1 MIPST
6 NKIFDFYKC
15 LVTSLTGT
23 WFYIYLITINL
34 MVTVAAIPAE
44 AQIADEKLWTS
55 PADKN
60 QEEVVNYPAE
70 FFKRYQP
77 NTALDMIKQVPGF
90 QLDDGS
96 NLRGF
101 GNAAGNIRIN
111 NRRPSAK
118 QDVLSA
124 ILRRI
129 PANYVER
136 IDLIRGQVEGIDLQG
151 QSVVANI
158 ILHEDTPAAVRWEA
172 LAQKNFYAPPLS
184 SELSIS
190 LSDRWKDIDY
200 NAGLSGRRSVTGFE
214 GTENVFNKNG
224 SLTEERF
231 DDYLRLG
238 YEGGANLNASTSFD
252 ETFVQ
257 LNTKLGSRTFDVA
270 VSSLRVPTAGG
281 APRNEYFNQDQTFRE
296 FEVGVDAEREL
307 SQNIFAKSIFLFYSQ
322 LGDGSNAQ
330 RVVETTGNQ
339 PLYFKKADTETATKE
354 VIGRMEFDWVGWID
368 RVLQAN
374 FEVAYNALD
383 SNLIQIEDKGSGSMV
398 VEVPGA
404 NTRVD
409 EIRWDAQIQDT
420 WSSGSF
426 VLNYGLGLERSTI
439 SQSGVD
445 GQERDFLYL
454 KPHSLLTYSPS
465 QMQQTRL
472 RLAREVAQLNFN
484 DFVSASVFEDE
495 DLALGNPDLR
505 PETTWLAELTHERRF
520 GELAVATLTA
530 FYHWIADVQDLLPL
544 TSEFEVPGNIGKG
557 SRWGLELESTVP
569 LEWLGLRGARL
580 DIKARWQHSSVMDL
594 VTGENRV
601 LSGKNTLGTAVAI
614 PFRDDSDEYRYVY
627 DIAYRQDF
635 IATQVAWGWDIADR
649 AERILFKVNELD
661 RIDERGL
668 EFNAFVETTR
678 WGGIKTR
685 IEAENILNLAE
696 GRNRTIYTGE
706 RNLSDVARQEIRD
719 RAKGHRLT
727 LLFSGSF

>member
-1 MIPST
+1 MISSA

-15 LVTSLTGT
+15 LVSSLTGRS
-23 WFYIYLITINL
+23 FYIYLITINL
-34 MVTVAAIPAE
+34 IVTVAMPAE
-44 AQIADEKLWTS
+44 AQITDEKLSAS
-55 PADKN
+55 PADNN

-70 FFKRYQP
+70 FFKRYRP

-101 GNAAGNIRIN
+101 GDAAGNIRIN

-118 QDVLSA
+118 QDLLSA

-158 ILHEDTPAAVRWEA
+158 ILYEDTPAAVRWEA
-172 LAQKNFYAPPLS
+172 LVQKNFYAPPLS
-184 SELSIS
+184 PELSIS

-200 NAGLSGRRSVTGFE
+200 NVGLSGRRPVTGFE
-214 GTENVFNKNG
+214 GIENVYNKNG

-238 YEGGANLNASTSFD
+238 YEGGANLNASTSID

-257 LNTKLGSRTFDVA
+257 LNTKINSRAIDVA
-270 VSSLRVPTAGG
+270 VSSLRVPVAGG
-281 APRNEYFNQDQTFRE
+281 ASRNEDFNQEQNFRE
-296 FEVGVDAEREL
+296 FEVGVDAERAL
-307 SQNIFAKSIFLFYSQ
+307 SRNIFAKSIFLFFNQ
-322 LGDGSNAQ
+322 FGDGSNSQ
-330 RVVETTGNQ
+330 RVVETIGNR
-339 PLYFKKADTETATKE
+339 PLYFRNADTESETREA
-354 VIGRMEFDWVGWID
+354 IGRLEFDWVGWVD
-368 RVLQAN
+368 HTLQAN

-383 SNLIQIEDKGSGSMV
+383 SNLMQIEDAGSGPVV

-409 EIRWDAQIQDT
+409 EIRWDTQLQDT
-420 WSSGSF
+420 WASGPF
-426 VLNYGLGLERSTI
+426 VLNYGLGLESSTI
-439 SQSGVD
+439 SQSGVVEK
-445 GQERDFLYL
+445 ERDFFYL

-465 QMQQTRL
+465 QNQQTRL

-484 DFVSASVFEDE
+484 DFVSASVFEDD

-520 GELAVATLTA
+520 GELAVATLTG
-530 FYHWIADVQDLLPL
+530 FYHWISDVQDLLPL
-544 TSEFEVPGNIGKG
+544 TSEFEVPGNIGEG
-557 SRWGLELESTVP
+557 NRWGLELESTVP

-614 PFRDDSDEYRYVY
+614 PFRDNSDEYKYIY
-627 DIAYRQDF
+627 DIAFRQDF
-635 IATQVAWGWDIADR
+635 TAAQVAWGWDIADR

-678 WGGIKTR
+678 WGGIKVR
-685 IEAENILNLAE
+685 LDAENILNLAE
-696 GRNRTIYTGE
+696 GRNRTIYTGL